1 MISLDKIQV
10 AFGNNK
16 ALFDISHKFK
26 PGALTVIIGPNGAG
40 KSTLLRAMAQI
51 LPFQGKIHLT
61 DGRELR
67 DISMPERARRIAYL
81 AQDRSIAWNMSAIE
95 IAMIGWPSSEA
106 EEGKRRAF
114 EALMRLGLHEMAE
127 RGIHSFS
134 GGQKS
139 RVLLARLLA
148 SRSDILLLDEP
159 LIALDPA
166 WQREVLQIMRESTR
180 QGRTVIM
187 SLHDLGLA
195 LNFADEL
202 IVLDEGEL
210 VASGPPSDIMTSA
223 LLDRV
228 FDLDARL
235 EIHDMGAQL
244 NISAMPSRVL
254 GLVQSPLLI
263 NQSLNSDRDIQTN
276 PEAGHCIETEGVTND
291 ALINTSMSE
300 QASMPQNK
308 SNIDSV

>member
-1 MISLDKIQV
+1 MIALDNVQV
-10 AFGNNK
+10 SFGNNK
-16 ALFDISHKFK
+16 ALYDIKHDFK

-40 KSTLLRAMAQI
+40 KSTLLRAIAQL
-51 LPFQGKIHLT
+51 LPFQGKINLA
-61 DGRELR
+61 DGRDLR
-67 DISMPERARRIAYL
+67 DLSAPERAKLIAFL
-81 AQDRSIAWNMSAIE
+81 AQDRAIAWNMSAID
-95 IAMIGWPSSEA
+95 IAMIGWPSEQS
-106 EEGKRRAF
+106 EEGRRRAF

-127 RGIHSFS
+127 RGIFSFS

-148 SRSDILLLDEP
+148 SQSDVLLLDEP

-187 SLHDLGLA
+187 SLHDLSLA

-210 VASGPPSDIMTSA
+210 VATGAPAEIMTPA

-228 FDLDARL
+228 FDLDGNI
-235 EIHDMGAQL
+235 ESNQMGLQL
-244 NISAMPSRVL
+244 NLSSMPSRVL
-254 GLVQSPLLI
+254 GLVKSVNVQTQSGPS
-263 NQSLNSDRDIQTN
+263 QPSVEEKLN
-276 PEAGHCIETEGVTND
+276 
-291 ALINTSMSE
+291 
-300 QASMPQNK
+300 
-308 SNIDSV
+308 

>member
-1 MISLDKIQV
+1 MIRLDSVQV
-10 AFGNNK
+10 AFGKNK
-16 ALFDISHKFK
+16 ALYNISHEFK
-26 PGALTVIIGPNGAG
+26 AGALSVIIGPNGAG

-51 LPFQGKIHLT
+51 LPFQGQIYLS
-61 DGRELR
+61 DGREIR
-67 DISMPERARRIAYL
+67 DVSMAERAKRMAYL
-81 AQDRSIAWNMSAIE
+81 AQERAIAWNMSAID
-95 IAMIGWPSSEA
+95 IAMIGWPPSEA
-106 EEGKRRAF
+106 EEGRRRAF

-148 SRSDILLLDEP
+148 SRSEVLLLDEP

-166 WQREVLQIMRESTR
+166 WQREVLQIMREATKA
-180 QGRTVIM
+180 GRTVIM

-210 VASGPPSDIMTSA
+210 VAFGEPQSVMTQS

-228 FDLDARL
+228 FDLDGRI
-235 EIHDMGAQL
+235 ETHDLGLQL
-244 NISAMPSRVL
+244 SVSAMPSRVL
-254 GLVQSPLLI
+254 GIGSAMVSVAAMPAPLDVSNEAPTI
-263 NQSLNSDRDIQTN
+263 AKDMSL
-276 PEAGHCIETEGVTND
+276 ETEFEKAQTTPSNVDNSQNPITE
-291 ALINTSMSE
+291 TMSD
-300 QASMPQNK
+300 P
-308 SNIDSV
+308 